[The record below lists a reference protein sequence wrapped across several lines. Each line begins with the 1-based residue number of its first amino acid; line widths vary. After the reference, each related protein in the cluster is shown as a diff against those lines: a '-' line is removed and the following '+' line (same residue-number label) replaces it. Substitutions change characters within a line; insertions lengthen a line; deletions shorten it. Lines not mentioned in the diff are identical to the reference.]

1 MLILLSEKLLQ
12 TKHILL
18 HSLQLTRSR
27 SSFCLIVFLRGC
39 FLLVYRSDCP
49 SFSRLSV
56 HPIVP
61 LYACVSP
68 MCRCLSVCPS
78 IKLSVGPS
86 VYQAFCLSVHQASV
100 CLSSY
105 LFFCLSLSSC
115 LSVYLSV
122 CHSVK
127 LSAYQ
132 SVFLSAQSNPLYL
145 SLPSNRCPTVH
156 L

>member
-1 MLILLSEKLLQ
+1 MSDRLSSRFVFYWFIGLTVLLS
-12 TKHILL
+12 HASPSI
-18 HSLQLTRSR
+18 HSSL
-27 SSFCLIVFLRGC
+27 CM
-39 FLLVYRSDCP
+39 P
-49 SFSRLSV
+49 
-56 HPIVP
+56 
-61 LYACVSP
+61 VSP
-68 MCRCLSVCPS
+68 MCRCLSVCLS

-86 VYQAFCLSVHQASV
+86 VYQAFCLSVYQASV

-122 CHSVK
+122 RQSVK